1 MKRII
6 NAIKRFAME
15 KRKAFTLIEL
25 MGVLVI
31 IGILTVIL
39 IPVINN
45 TIKNNREELYNK
57 QLSLIKLSAKNLASD
72 NEYILPEEEGEEI
85 YVTLGQLR
93 AMGYAEETI
102 INPKTKENFPDNLV
116 VMIIKVGKDYDYDI
130 ILDGGETLTTSGIIV
145 YNPSKTYIKKGS
157 RSSYI
162 ITAKTKT
169 QVDLDTMEYYVD
181 VTKSN
186 IVLQGVGETD
196 SSVKYKLDGNKG
208 LYKLTVVGGEK
219 EGYLY
224 FNFVGLKDVEGKEI
238 DTTTINRDINNVSN
252 NKQIMVDNTAPVIN
266 FTTNGTSVWAK
277 SVGTKITVTDNS
289 GSNSLDSSTYK
300 YLYSLSSSQTQVLK
314 NTYNLTSTVSQT
326 SGDGE
331 YYLIAQACDKAGN
344 CARKTSNKFLVDN
357 TAPTCNWSGENST
370 WSASAQTI
378 KLTGTDNHK
387 MNSSKTSYTKTYNQS
402 GVELATDSLSYEI
415 EDEAGNK
422 RTCSKTVSVY
432 YDTKKPSI
440 TYVNNESNEE
450 WTNKDFKVSLT
461 VTEDGSGIGEEQ
473 YSYQSN
479 TGWTK
484 DNATISGNTVTT
496 SNFSAERDQ
505 LAYIRVCDK
514 VGNCS
519 SQVSTRIRID
529 KTAPVITNVNNKS
542 GGNWTNENFQVILTV
557 TENGSGIDE
566 EQYSYQSN
574 TGWTKDSA
582 TISGNTVTTAYFSKE
597 RNQLAYI
604 RVCDKAGNCSSQVS
618 TQIRI
623 DKTKPSI
630 SASVGSCS
638 GDKRT
643 ISIKA
648 TDSSSGISG
657 YAITTSSSTPS
668 SFSSSSSGSY
678 SAGTYYVWAKD
689 NAGNINS
696 TTVTVAN
703 CITSADICSAGFG
716 NLFGTYK
723 GNLSGNFGSYYTNL
737 NPSGKWGN
745 WCEADGTTCS
755 PTTGYDI
762 KCVGSTC
769 STYGIYGLT
778 AVQINDT
785 YGCSYAKYWCS
796 CKGAF

>member
-1 MKRII
+1 MKKII

-72 NEYILPEEEGEEI
+72 NEYILPEEDGEEI
-85 YVTLGQLR
+85 YITLGQLR

-130 ILDGGETLTTSGIIV
+130 ILDGGDTLTTSGIIV

-208 LYKLTVVGGEK
+208 LYKLTVVGGEE

-402 GVELATDSLSYEI
+402 GVELATDSLSYEV

-422 RTCSKTVSVY
+422 NICSKIVNVY
-432 YDTKKPSI
+432 YDKKPP
-440 TYVNNESNEE
+440 TKTVVDFGGYVLNT
-450 WTNKDFKVSLT
+450 WTNQT
-461 VTEDGSGIGEEQ
+461 VNRTFSATDGGSGVDYYEW
-473 YSYQSN
+473 SN
-479 TGWTK
+479 DCVNVGGTESSNSVPITLEG
-484 DNATISGNTVTT
+484 INTSCHRAV
-496 SNFSAERDQ
+496 
-505 LAYIRVCDK
+505 
-514 VGNCS
+514 
-519 SQVSTRIRID
+519 
-529 KTAPVITNVNNKS
+529 
-542 GGNWTNENFQVILTV
+542 
-557 TENGSGIDE
+557 
-566 EQYSYQSN
+566 
-574 TGWTKDSA
+574 
-582 TISGNTVTTAYFSKE
+582 
-597 RNQLAYI
+597 
-604 RVCDKAGNCSSQVS
+604 DKAGNIGEWSDKNIVKV
-618 TQIRI
+618 
-623 DKTKPSI
+623 DKTDPVCNWKENSKWTN
-630 SASVGSCS
+630 SNVTVGVY
-638 GDKRT
+638 G
-643 ISIKA
+643 
-648 TDSSSGISG
+648 TDSGSGMSAQQNK
-657 YAITTSSSTPS
+657 YWSYTSTNEEINTASL
-668 SFSSSSSGSY
+668 SY
-678 SAGTYYVWAKD
+678 TIKD
-689 NAGNINS
+689 NAGNETNCS
-696 TTVTVAN
+696 KSDVSVKHDTKAPRASCSWGAAQYNNQFGLYCNFSDASTVTARLGYCYNKNDSSVYWTCLYKSLDSRYNDYGWQTALN
-703 CITSADICSAGFG
+703 YYGFNIALKNDVPSMSLKIGFKDEAG
-716 NLFGTYK
+716 NQ
-723 GNLSGNFGSYYTNL
+723 
-737 NPSGKWGN
+737 
-745 WCEADGTTCS
+745 
-755 PTTGYDI
+755 TGPI
-762 KCVGSTC
+762 NMQK
-769 STYGIYGLT
+769 T
-778 AVQINDT
+778 A
-785 YGCSYAKYWCS
+785 
-796 CKGAF
+796 

>member
-169 QVDLDTMEYYVD
+169 QVDPDTMEYYVD
-181 VTKSN
+181 VIKSN

-252 NKQIMVDNTAPVIN
+252 NKQIMVDNTAP
-266 FTTNGTSVWAK
+266 
-277 SVGTKITVTDNS
+277 
-289 GSNSLDSSTYK
+289 
-300 YLYSLSSSQTQVLK
+300 
-314 NTYNLTSTVSQT
+314 
-326 SGDGE
+326 
-331 YYLIAQACDKAGN
+331 
-344 CARKTSNKFLVDN
+344 
-357 TAPTCNWSGENST
+357 TCNWSGENST

-402 GVELATDSLSYEI
+402 GVELATDSLSYEV

-422 RTCSKTVSVY
+422 NICSKIVNVY
-432 YDTKKPSI
+432 YDKKPP
-440 TYVNNESNEE
+440 TKTVVDFGGYVLNT
-450 WTNKDFKVSLT
+450 WTNQT
-461 VTEDGSGIGEEQ
+461 VNRTFSATDGGSGVDYYEW
-473 YSYQSN
+473 SN
-479 TGWTK
+479 DCVNVGGTESSNSVPITLEG
-484 DNATISGNTVTT
+484 INTSCHRAV
-496 SNFSAERDQ
+496 
-505 LAYIRVCDK
+505 
-514 VGNCS
+514 
-519 SQVSTRIRID
+519 
-529 KTAPVITNVNNKS
+529 
-542 GGNWTNENFQVILTV
+542 
-557 TENGSGIDE
+557 
-566 EQYSYQSN
+566 
-574 TGWTKDSA
+574 
-582 TISGNTVTTAYFSKE
+582 
-597 RNQLAYI
+597 
-604 RVCDKAGNCSSQVS
+604 DKAGNIGEWSDKNIVKV
-618 TQIRI
+618 
-623 DKTKPSI
+623 DKTDPVCNWKENSKWTN
-630 SASVGSCS
+630 SNVTVGVY
-638 GDKRT
+638 G
-643 ISIKA
+643 
-648 TDSSSGISG
+648 TDSGSGMSAQQNK
-657 YAITTSSSTPS
+657 YWSYTSTNEEINTASL
-668 SFSSSSSGSY
+668 SY
-678 SAGTYYVWAKD
+678 TIKD
-689 NAGNINS
+689 NAGNETNCS
-696 TTVTVAN
+696 KSDVSVKHDTKAPRASCSWGAAQYNNQFGLYCNFSDASTVTARLGYCYNKNDSSVYWTCLYKSVDSRYNDYGWQTALN
-703 CITSADICSAGFG
+703 YYGFNIALKNDVPSMSLKIGFKDEAG
-716 NLFGTYK
+716 NQ
-723 GNLSGNFGSYYTNL
+723 
-737 NPSGKWGN
+737 
-745 WCEADGTTCS
+745 
-755 PTTGYDI
+755 TGPI
-762 KCVGSTC
+762 NMQK
-769 STYGIYGLT
+769 T
-778 AVQINDT
+778 A
-785 YGCSYAKYWCS
+785 
-796 CKGAF
+796 

>member
-196 SSVKYKLDGNKG
+196 SSVKYKLNGNKG
-208 LYKLTVVGGEK
+208 LYKLTVVGGEE

-252 NKQIMVDNTAPVIN
+252 NKQIM
-266 FTTNGTSVWAK
+266 
-277 SVGTKITVTDNS
+277 
-289 GSNSLDSSTYK
+289 
-300 YLYSLSSSQTQVLK
+300 
-314 NTYNLTSTVSQT
+314 
-326 SGDGE
+326 
-331 YYLIAQACDKAGN
+331 
-344 CARKTSNKFLVDN
+344 VDN

-402 GVELATDSLSYEI
+402 GVELATDSLSYEV

-422 RTCSKTVSVY
+422 NICSKIVNVY
-432 YDTKKPSI
+432 YDKKPP
-440 TYVNNESNEE
+440 TKTVVDFGGYVLNT
-450 WTNKDFKVSLT
+450 WTNQIVNRTFSATDG
-461 VTEDGSGIGEEQ
+461 GSGVDYYEW
-473 YSYQSN
+473 SN
-479 TGWTK
+479 DCVNVGGTESSNSVPITWEG
-484 DNATISGNTVTT
+484 INTSCHRAV
-496 SNFSAERDQ
+496 
-505 LAYIRVCDK
+505 
-514 VGNCS
+514 
-519 SQVSTRIRID
+519 
-529 KTAPVITNVNNKS
+529 
-542 GGNWTNENFQVILTV
+542 
-557 TENGSGIDE
+557 
-566 EQYSYQSN
+566 
-574 TGWTKDSA
+574 
-582 TISGNTVTTAYFSKE
+582 
-597 RNQLAYI
+597 
-604 RVCDKAGNCSSQVS
+604 DKAGNIGEWSDKNIVKV
-618 TQIRI
+618 
-623 DKTKPSI
+623 DKTDPVCNWKENSKWTN
-630 SASVGSCS
+630 SNVTVGVY
-638 GDKRT
+638 G
-643 ISIKA
+643 
-648 TDSSSGISG
+648 TDSGSGMSAQQNK
-657 YAITTSSSTPS
+657 YWSYTSTNEEINTASL
-668 SFSSSSSGSY
+668 SY
-678 SAGTYYVWAKD
+678 TIKD
-689 NAGNINS
+689 NAGNETNCS
-696 TTVTVAN
+696 KSDVSVKHDTKAPRASCSWGAAQYNNQFGLYCNFSDASTVTARLGYCYNKNDSSVYWTCLYKSLDSRYNDYGWQTALN
-703 CITSADICSAGFG
+703 YYGFNIALKNDVPSMSLKIGFKDEAG
-716 NLFGTYK
+716 NQ
-723 GNLSGNFGSYYTNL
+723 
-737 NPSGKWGN
+737 
-745 WCEADGTTCS
+745 
-755 PTTGYDI
+755 TGPI
-762 KCVGSTC
+762 NMQK
-769 STYGIYGLT
+769 T
-778 AVQINDT
+778 A
-785 YGCSYAKYWCS
+785 
-796 CKGAF
+796 

>member
-169 QVDLDTMEYYVD
+169 QVDPDTMEYYVD
-181 VTKSN
+181 VIKSN

-208 LYKLTVVGGEK
+208 LYKLTVVGGEE

-252 NKQIMVDNTAPVIN
+252 NKQIMVDNTAP
-266 FTTNGTSVWAK
+266 
-277 SVGTKITVTDNS
+277 
-289 GSNSLDSSTYK
+289 
-300 YLYSLSSSQTQVLK
+300 
-314 NTYNLTSTVSQT
+314 
-326 SGDGE
+326 
-331 YYLIAQACDKAGN
+331 
-344 CARKTSNKFLVDN
+344 
-357 TAPTCNWSGENST
+357 TCNWSGENST

-378 KLTGTDNHK
+378 KLTGTDNYK

-402 GVELATDSLSYEI
+402 GVELATDSLSYEV

-422 RTCSKTVSVY
+422 NICSKIVNVY
-432 YDTKKPSI
+432 YDKKPP
-440 TYVNNESNEE
+440 TKTVVDFGGYVLNT
-450 WTNKDFKVSLT
+450 WTNQT
-461 VTEDGSGIGEEQ
+461 VNRTFSATDGGSGVDYYEW
-473 YSYQSN
+473 SN
-479 TGWTK
+479 DCVNVGGTESSNSVPITLEG
-484 DNATISGNTVTT
+484 INTSCHRAV
-496 SNFSAERDQ
+496 
-505 LAYIRVCDK
+505 
-514 VGNCS
+514 
-519 SQVSTRIRID
+519 
-529 KTAPVITNVNNKS
+529 
-542 GGNWTNENFQVILTV
+542 
-557 TENGSGIDE
+557 
-566 EQYSYQSN
+566 
-574 TGWTKDSA
+574 
-582 TISGNTVTTAYFSKE
+582 
-597 RNQLAYI
+597 
-604 RVCDKAGNCSSQVS
+604 DKAGNIGEWSDKNIVKV
-618 TQIRI
+618 
-623 DKTKPSI
+623 DKTDPVCNWKENSKWTN
-630 SASVGSCS
+630 SNVTVGVY
-638 GDKRT
+638 G
-643 ISIKA
+643 
-648 TDSSSGISG
+648 TDSGSGMSAQQNK
-657 YAITTSSSTPS
+657 YWSYTSTNEEINTASL
-668 SFSSSSSGSY
+668 SY
-678 SAGTYYVWAKD
+678 TIKD
-689 NAGNINS
+689 NAGNETNCS
-696 TTVTVAN
+696 KSDVSVKHDTKAPRASCSWGAAQYNNQFGLYCNFSDASTVTARLGYCYNKNDSSVYWTCLYKSLDSRYNDYGWQTALN
-703 CITSADICSAGFG
+703 YYGFNIALKNDVPSMSLKIGFKDEAG
-716 NLFGTYK
+716 NQ
-723 GNLSGNFGSYYTNL
+723 
-737 NPSGKWGN
+737 
-745 WCEADGTTCS
+745 
-755 PTTGYDI
+755 TGPI
-762 KCVGSTC
+762 NMQK
-769 STYGIYGLT
+769 T
-778 AVQINDT
+778 A
-785 YGCSYAKYWCS
+785 
-796 CKGAF
+796 

>member
-252 NKQIMVDNTAPVIN
+252 NKQIMVDNTAP
-266 FTTNGTSVWAK
+266 
-277 SVGTKITVTDNS
+277 
-289 GSNSLDSSTYK
+289 
-300 YLYSLSSSQTQVLK
+300 
-314 NTYNLTSTVSQT
+314 
-326 SGDGE
+326 
-331 YYLIAQACDKAGN
+331 
-344 CARKTSNKFLVDN
+344 
-357 TAPTCNWSGENST
+357 TCNWSGENST

-402 GVELATDSLSYEI
+402 GVELATDSLSYEV

-422 RTCSKTVSVY
+422 NICSKIVNVY
-432 YDTKKPSI
+432 YDKKPP
-440 TYVNNESNEE
+440 TKTVVDFGGYVLNT
-450 WTNKDFKVSLT
+450 WTNQT
-461 VTEDGSGIGEEQ
+461 VNRTFSATDGGSGVDYYEW
-473 YSYQSN
+473 SN
-479 TGWTK
+479 DCVNVGGTESSNSVPITLEG
-484 DNATISGNTVTT
+484 INTSCHRAV
-496 SNFSAERDQ
+496 
-505 LAYIRVCDK
+505 
-514 VGNCS
+514 
-519 SQVSTRIRID
+519 
-529 KTAPVITNVNNKS
+529 
-542 GGNWTNENFQVILTV
+542 
-557 TENGSGIDE
+557 
-566 EQYSYQSN
+566 
-574 TGWTKDSA
+574 
-582 TISGNTVTTAYFSKE
+582 
-597 RNQLAYI
+597 
-604 RVCDKAGNCSSQVS
+604 DKAGNIGEWSDKNIVKV
-618 TQIRI
+618 
-623 DKTKPSI
+623 DKTDPVCNWKENSKWTN
-630 SASVGSCS
+630 SNVTVGVY
-638 GDKRT
+638 G
-643 ISIKA
+643 
-648 TDSSSGISG
+648 TDSGSGMSAQQNK
-657 YAITTSSSTPS
+657 YWSYTSTNEEINTASL
-668 SFSSSSSGSY
+668 SY
-678 SAGTYYVWAKD
+678 TIKD
-689 NAGNINS
+689 NAGNETNCS
-696 TTVTVAN
+696 KSDVSVKHDTKAPRASCSWGAAQYNNQFGLYCNFSDASTVTARLGYCYNKNDSSVYWTCLYKSLDSRYNDYGWQTALN
-703 CITSADICSAGFG
+703 YYGFNIALKNDVPSMSLKIGFKDEAG
-716 NLFGTYK
+716 NQ
-723 GNLSGNFGSYYTNL
+723 
-737 NPSGKWGN
+737 
-745 WCEADGTTCS
+745 
-755 PTTGYDI
+755 TGPI
-762 KCVGSTC
+762 NMQK
-769 STYGIYGLT
+769 T
-778 AVQINDT
+778 A
-785 YGCSYAKYWCS
+785 
-796 CKGAF
+796 

>member
-169 QVDLDTMEYYVD
+169 QVDPDTMEYYVD
-181 VTKSN
+181 VIKSN

-252 NKQIMVDNTAPVIN
+252 NKQIMVDNTAP
-266 FTTNGTSVWAK
+266 
-277 SVGTKITVTDNS
+277 
-289 GSNSLDSSTYK
+289 
-300 YLYSLSSSQTQVLK
+300 
-314 NTYNLTSTVSQT
+314 
-326 SGDGE
+326 
-331 YYLIAQACDKAGN
+331 
-344 CARKTSNKFLVDN
+344 
-357 TAPTCNWSGENST
+357 TCNWSGENST

-378 KLTGTDNHK
+378 KLTGTDNYK

-402 GVELATDSLSYEI
+402 GVELATDSLSYEV

-422 RTCSKTVSVY
+422 NICSKIVNVY
-432 YDTKKPSI
+432 YDKKPP
-440 TYVNNESNEE
+440 TKTVVDFGGYVLNT
-450 WTNKDFKVSLT
+450 WTNQT
-461 VTEDGSGIGEEQ
+461 VNRTFSATDGGSGVDYYEW
-473 YSYQSN
+473 SN
-479 TGWTK
+479 DCVNVGGTESSNSVPITLEG
-484 DNATISGNTVTT
+484 INTSCHRAV
-496 SNFSAERDQ
+496 
-505 LAYIRVCDK
+505 
-514 VGNCS
+514 
-519 SQVSTRIRID
+519 
-529 KTAPVITNVNNKS
+529 
-542 GGNWTNENFQVILTV
+542 
-557 TENGSGIDE
+557 
-566 EQYSYQSN
+566 
-574 TGWTKDSA
+574 
-582 TISGNTVTTAYFSKE
+582 
-597 RNQLAYI
+597 
-604 RVCDKAGNCSSQVS
+604 DKAGNIGEWSDKNIVKV
-618 TQIRI
+618 
-623 DKTKPSI
+623 DKTDPVCNWKENSKWTN
-630 SASVGSCS
+630 SNVTVGVY
-638 GDKRT
+638 G
-643 ISIKA
+643 
-648 TDSSSGISG
+648 TDSGSGMSAQQNK
-657 YAITTSSSTPS
+657 YWSYTSTNEEINTASL
-668 SFSSSSSGSY
+668 SY
-678 SAGTYYVWAKD
+678 TIKD
-689 NAGNINS
+689 NAGNETNCS
-696 TTVTVAN
+696 KSDVSVKHDTKAPRASCSWGAAQYNNQFGLYCNFSDASTVTARLGYCYNKNDSSVYWTCLYKSLDSRYNDYGWQTALN
-703 CITSADICSAGFG
+703 YYGFNIALKNDVPSMSLKIGFKDEAG
-716 NLFGTYK
+716 NQ
-723 GNLSGNFGSYYTNL
+723 
-737 NPSGKWGN
+737 
-745 WCEADGTTCS
+745 
-755 PTTGYDI
+755 TGPI
-762 KCVGSTC
+762 NMQK
-769 STYGIYGLT
+769 T
-778 AVQINDT
+778 A
-785 YGCSYAKYWCS
+785 
-796 CKGAF
+796 

>member
-1 MKRII
+1 MKKII

-130 ILDGGETLTTSGIIV
+130 ILDGGDTLTTSGIIV

-157 RSSYI
+157 ISSYI

-208 LYKLTVVGGEK
+208 LYKLTVVGGEE

-252 NKQIMVDNTAPVIN
+252 NKQIM
-266 FTTNGTSVWAK
+266 
-277 SVGTKITVTDNS
+277 
-289 GSNSLDSSTYK
+289 
-300 YLYSLSSSQTQVLK
+300 
-314 NTYNLTSTVSQT
+314 
-326 SGDGE
+326 
-331 YYLIAQACDKAGN
+331 
-344 CARKTSNKFLVDN
+344 VDN

-402 GVELATDSLSYEI
+402 GVELATDSLSYEV

-422 RTCSKTVSVY
+422 NICSKIVNVY
-432 YDTKKPSI
+432 YDKKPP
-440 TYVNNESNEE
+440 TKTVVDFGGYVLNT
-450 WTNKDFKVSLT
+450 WTNQT
-461 VTEDGSGIGEEQ
+461 VNRTFSATDGGSGVDYYEW
-473 YSYQSN
+473 SN
-479 TGWTK
+479 DCVNVGGTESSNSVPITLEG
-484 DNATISGNTVTT
+484 INTSCHRAV
-496 SNFSAERDQ
+496 
-505 LAYIRVCDK
+505 
-514 VGNCS
+514 
-519 SQVSTRIRID
+519 
-529 KTAPVITNVNNKS
+529 
-542 GGNWTNENFQVILTV
+542 
-557 TENGSGIDE
+557 
-566 EQYSYQSN
+566 
-574 TGWTKDSA
+574 
-582 TISGNTVTTAYFSKE
+582 
-597 RNQLAYI
+597 
-604 RVCDKAGNCSSQVS
+604 DKAGNIGEWSDKNIVKV
-618 TQIRI
+618 
-623 DKTKPSI
+623 DKTDPVCNWKENSKWTN
-630 SASVGSCS
+630 SNVTVGVY
-638 GDKRT
+638 G
-643 ISIKA
+643 
-648 TDSSSGISG
+648 TDSGSGMSAQQNK
-657 YAITTSSSTPS
+657 YWSYTSTNEEINTASL
-668 SFSSSSSGSY
+668 SY
-678 SAGTYYVWAKD
+678 TIKD
-689 NAGNINS
+689 NAGNETNCS
-696 TTVTVAN
+696 KSDVSVKHDTKAPRASCSWGAAQYNNQFGLYCNFSDASTVTARLGYCYNKNDSSVYWTCLYKSLDSRYNDYGWQTALN
-703 CITSADICSAGFG
+703 YYGFNIALKNDVPSMSLKIGFKDEAG
-716 NLFGTYK
+716 NQ
-723 GNLSGNFGSYYTNL
+723 
-737 NPSGKWGN
+737 
-745 WCEADGTTCS
+745 
-755 PTTGYDI
+755 TGPI
-762 KCVGSTC
+762 NMQK
-769 STYGIYGLT
+769 T
-778 AVQINDT
+778 A
-785 YGCSYAKYWCS
+785 
-796 CKGAF
+796 